1 MGGFKRK
8 MATILMGWL
17 GMGALSLAIGVLPA
31 GGFMIAVFM
40 MGLFGLMNAI
50 TNGPLGAL
58 MQAKVPPEMQGRV
71 FAVMNS
77 LSTGT
82 MPLGM
87 LMAGPL
93 AEALGTS
100 AWFVI
105 AGVTLLVTGMIAYVM
120 KEVYTLDDQLPGGA
134 LEPAESA
141 APAAD

>member
-1 MGGFKRK
+1 L
-8 MATILMGWL
+8 T
-17 GMGALSLAIGVLPA
+17 
-31 GGFMIAVFM
+31 
-40 MGLFGLMNAI
+40 NAI

-71 FAVMNS
+71 FTVMSS
-77 LSTGT
+77 LSTGA

-105 AGVTLLVTGMIAYVM
+105 AGVTLLITGIIAYVM

-134 LEPAESA
+134 LQPAVAEAGEPAE
-141 APAAD
+141 

>member
-1 MGGFKRK
+1 
-8 MATILMGWL
+8 
-17 GMGALSLAIGVLPA
+17 
-31 GGFMIAVFM
+31 
-40 MGLFGLMNAI
+40 MNAI

-105 AGVTLLVTGMIAYVM
+105 AGVTLLVTGVIAYVM

-134 LEPAESA
+134 LQ
-141 APAAD
+141 PAATEAEGLAE